1 MSDSGNSER
10 PEDSRRRGSTV
21 HQVRLTEKKMAKKT
35 NGLEDL
41 VQEIEDLIAELAHLQ
56 APRIE
61 GLPTPTEQSIG
72 EAAGRMA
79 EHGGAPQA
87 P

>member
-1 MSDSGNSER
+1 
-10 PEDSRRRGSTV
+10 
-21 HQVRLTEKKMAKKT
+21 MAKKT

-56 APRIE
+56 EPRIE
-61 GLPTPTEQSIG
+61 GLPNQTEQSMG
-72 EAAGRMA
+72 EAKGRIA
-79 EHGGAPQA
+79 EQSGPPQA

>member
-1 MSDSGNSER
+1 
-10 PEDSRRRGSTV
+10 
-21 HQVRLTEKKMAKKT
+21 MAKKT

-56 APRIE
+56 EPRIE
-61 GLPTPTEQSIG
+61 GLPNRTEHSLGEAKGRIVEQSG
-72 EAAGRMA
+72 P
-79 EHGGAPQA
+79 PQA